1 MLSAEARDPLC
12 IILALMLP
20 EATAAQAEIPLD
32 SPSPPEHSMEAA
44 LKQLD
49 DRLAATGRALAAVQ
63 KQLRQAADAARHGK
77 LRDLSRAL
85 DGLVESSRTLS
96 QTAVNARRDWA
107 FDAEPYMGE
116 GSYLA
121 ELLDQVSAA
130 GLKGTREV
138 DGQLYSF
145 PVIVKVNAGDL
156 SLKVGKK
163 LNRNLRPS
171 MVVSLLKK
179 LRTQPAK
186 DNVRQLLHAF
196 EAAYLR
202 LTNDRDGYAIPL
214 RKLYGLLVLR
224 PGQSREYTEL
234 DFLLDVYKLDRAGV
248 QVTQSG
254 RELSLPASTGTRGG
268 GGLRFVT
275 ETGAERLYNSIRFD
289 SR

>member
-1 MLSAEARDPLC
+1 
-12 IILALMLP
+12 MLP

-32 SPSPPEHSMEAA
+32 GSSPPEHSMEAA

-49 DRLAATGRALAAVQ
+49 DRLATTGRALAAVQ
-63 KQLRQAADAARHGK
+63 KQLRQASDAARHGK
-77 LRDLSRAL
+77 LRDLPGAL
-85 DGLVESSRTLS
+85 DVLVESSRMLS
-96 QTAVNARRDWA
+96 QTAVNARREWA
-107 FDAEPYMGE
+107 FDAGQYMVG
-116 GSYLA
+116 GRYLV
-121 ELLDQVSAA
+121 ELLEQVAAA
-130 GLKGTREV
+130 GLKGAREV

-163 LNRNLRPS
+163 INRSLRPS
-171 MVVSLLKK
+171 VVVSLLKK
-179 LRTQPAK
+179 LRTQPAR

-214 RKLYGLLVLR
+214 RKVYGLLVLR
-224 PGQSREYTEL
+224 PGQTREYTEL
-234 DFLLDVYKLDRAGV
+234 DFLLDVYKLDRAGI
-248 QVTQSG
+248 QVTQAG

-275 ETGAERLYNSIRFD
+275 ETGEERLYNSVRFD

>member
-1 MLSAEARDPLC
+1 
-12 IILALMLP
+12 MLP

-32 SPSPPEHSMEAA
+32 SPPEHSMEAA

-63 KQLRQAADAARHGK
+63 KQLKQAADAARHGK
-77 LRDLSRAL
+77 LRDLPRTL

-96 QTAVNARRDWA
+96 QTAVNARRDWV
-107 FDAEPYMGE
+107 FDAEPYMEDGR
-116 GSYLA
+116 YLA
-121 ELLDQVSAA
+121 ELLDQVQAA
-130 GLKGTREV
+130 RLEGARDV

-145 PVIVKVNAGDL
+145 PVIVKVHASDL

-171 MVVSLLKK
+171 VVVSLLKK
-179 LRTQPAK
+179 LRAQPAK

-202 LTNDRDGYAIPL
+202 LTNDRDGYAISL
-214 RKLYGLLVLR
+214 RKVHSLLVLR

-234 DFLLDVYKLDRAGV
+234 DFMLDVYKLDRAGV
-248 QVTQSG
+248 KVTQSG

-275 ETGAERLYNSIRFD
+275 ETGEERLYNSIRFD

>member
-1 MLSAEARDPLC
+1 
-12 IILALMLP
+12 MLP

-32 SPSPPEHSMEAA
+32 SPSPPEHSMEAE
-44 LKQLD
+44 LRQLD
-49 DRLAATGRALAAVQ
+49 DRLAATSRALAAVQ
-63 KQLRQAADAARHGK
+63 KQLRQAGDAARHGK
-77 LRDLSRAL
+77 LRDLPRAL
-85 DGLVESSRTLS
+85 DVLVESSRTLS
-96 QTAVNARRDWA
+96 QTAVNARREWA
-107 FDAEPYMGE
+107 FDAEPYME
-116 GSYLA
+116 GRYLA
-121 ELLDQVSAA
+121 ELLDQVTAA
-130 GLKGTREV
+130 GLEGAREV

-171 MVVSLLKK
+171 VVVSLLKK
-179 LRTQPAK
+179 LRTQPTK

-214 RKLYGLLVLR
+214 RKVYSLLVLR

-275 ETGAERLYNSIRFD
+275 ETGEERLYNSIRFD